1 MKLVERMDAL
11 DLDEIH
17 EMHKNGGDLTEVF
30 VQKALEK
37 IWHHNRDFS
46 DMKFQSILIA
56 AASKNFL
63 ASFIIPSLDDVV

>member
-30 VQKALEK
+30 VHKALEK

-46 DMKFQSILIA
+46 DMKF
-56 AASKNFL
+56 
-63 ASFIIPSLDDVV
+63 

>member
-30 VQKALEK
+30 VHKALQK

-46 DMKFQSILIA
+46 DMKF
-56 AASKNFL
+56 
-63 ASFIIPSLDDVV
+63 